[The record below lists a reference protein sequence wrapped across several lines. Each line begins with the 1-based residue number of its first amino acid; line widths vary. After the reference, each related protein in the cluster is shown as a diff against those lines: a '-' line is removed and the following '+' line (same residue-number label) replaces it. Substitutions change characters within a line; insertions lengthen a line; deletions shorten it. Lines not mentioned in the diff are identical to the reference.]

1 MSEVRQTILKNDANT
16 RQTVNSNKAS
26 GDVGSKKK
34 SSNQKCK
41 NSLPKN
47 LRYDLE
53 NALVGLCDVWFEE
66 IKPYLVRN
74 NIKVHGDVG
83 GGDLKRSSAS
93 PDCTH
98 TDPGRFNHHRRRNAS
113 YADSSSMRLT
123 ASKVPYPK
131 HPMRPLP
138 VVLTENQSLPNQGY
152 NWEKGTV
159 RKPRK
164 RRKCQVQTQPRP
176 LIARLCRTWQ
186 QCTET
191 TYPTTEPVIKIPIHS
206 KNNKFLQSHY
216 YQKPKKIRTMDAST
230 QTDDPFKYIRNYK
243 EATKNYLPLKTARCP
258 SNTTFLIPSNIPHN
272 EDPLFKDDLIDII
285 AEKHDK
291 ILKVLYTSP
300 RRQEKPSVF
309 NLFSPSDSR
318 RKKIR
323 KHQTIPP
330 WK

>member
-98 TDPGRFNHHRRRNAS
+98 TDPAS
-113 YADSSSMRLT
+113 SA
-123 ASKVPYPK
+123 
-131 HPMRPLP
+131 
-138 VVLTENQSLPNQGY
+138 TEC
-152 NWEKGTV
+152 K
-159 RKPRK
+159 
-164 RRKCQVQTQPRP
+164 
-176 LIARLCRTWQ
+176 LCRLLFNAANSIESAVSQASNATAP
-186 QCTET
+186 CCAYREPIATE
-191 TYPTTEPVIKIPIHS
+191 
-206 KNNKFLQSHY
+206 
-216 YQKPKKIRTMDAST
+216 
-230 QTDDPFKYIRNYK
+230 
-243 EATKNYLPLKTARCP
+243 
-258 SNTTFLIPSNIPHN
+258 
-272 EDPLFKDDLIDII
+272 
-285 AEKHDK
+285 
-291 ILKVLYTSP
+291 
-300 RRQEKPSVF
+300 
-309 NLFSPSDSR
+309 SR
-318 RKKIR
+318 I
-323 KHQTIPP
+323 
-330 WK
+330 